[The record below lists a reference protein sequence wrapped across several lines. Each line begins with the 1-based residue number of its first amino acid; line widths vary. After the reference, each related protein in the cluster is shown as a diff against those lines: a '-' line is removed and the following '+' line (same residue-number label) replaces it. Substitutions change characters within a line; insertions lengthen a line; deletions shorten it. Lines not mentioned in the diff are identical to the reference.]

1 MRQWLFALGGLLVW
15 TAHFFAVYIAA
26 SLFPGEPLASW
37 LTLSLTVIALIVA
50 GWLGLH
56 AWRVWQA
63 RGEDDLTPWLGGIAL
78 MGAAL
83 SAIAILYEGLT
94 AVFF

>member
-15 TAHFFAVYIAA
+15 TAHFFAIYIAA
-26 SLFPGEPLASW
+26 SLFPGDRLASW
-37 LTLSLTVIALIVA
+37 LTLGLTIAALIALGLLGVA
-50 GWLGLH
+50 
-56 AWRVWQA
+56 AWRVWQ
-63 RGEDDLTPWLGGIAL
+63 RRQGDELKRWLGGIAL

-83 SAIAILYEGLT
+83 SAIAVLYQGLT